1 MSEAEQFTESTRLS
15 LRANFSW
22 TFVGNS
28 LFAACQWGML
38 IVLAKFGSPALVG
51 QFALAS
57 AITVPILMLSNMQLR
72 DIQATDAR
80 IEYSFGDYVGL
91 RLISTL
97 VALMVILGAIPLL
110 GYQGET
116 ALIVAAFG
124 LFKAVEAISDVIFGL
139 LQQQERM
146 DRIAQSLMLKGI
158 LSLIALG
165 SGVLLTGSLLWGI
178 LGLTLVWIL
187 VITLFDRRSVAL
199 ILGARGVKIAL
210 PEPRWEWRTLWSL
223 LQLALP
229 LGIVMMLIAL
239 ATSIPRFFVE
249 RYLGSHILGIF
260 AALTYLQV
268 AGMTVV
274 SALGQSALPRLSQ
287 YYTTGERVAFIQL
300 LLRMVGVGL
309 LLGGGGVLLAI
320 TAGPLLLTL
329 IYQAEYAA
337 HADFFV
343 WVMVASA
350 IGYLSWL
357 AGEGVK
363 AARYLRIQVLL
374 FAIQVI
380 VLTGMCVWLIPT
392 LGLMGVAIVMITAA
406 LIHLLGVVLILV
418 HAIRAMTPASE

>member
-1 MSEAEQFTESTRLS
+1 MDRAEQSVGSTRLS

-57 AITVPILMLSNMQLR
+57 AITVPVVMLSNMQLR

-80 IEYSFGDYVGL
+80 IEYQFGDYVGL
-91 RLISTL
+91 RLITTL
-97 VALMVILGAIPLL
+97 VALLILLGAIPIL

-116 ALIVAAFG
+116 ALVVAAFG

-139 LQQQERM
+139 LQQRERM
-146 DRIAQSLMLKGI
+146 DRIAQSLMLKGV

-165 SGVLLTGSLLWGI
+165 SGVLLGGSLIWGI
-178 LGLTLVWIL
+178 LGLTVVWVL
-187 VITLFDRRSVAL
+187 VITLFDRRSIAL
-199 ILGARGVKIAL
+199 ILGTRGEKVTL
-210 PEPRWEWRTLWSL
+210 PAPRWEWPTLWSL

-229 LGIVMMLIAL
+229 LGMVMMLIAL

-249 RYLGSHILGIF
+249 RYLGSHVLGIF

-274 SALGQSALPRLSQ
+274 SALGQSALPRLSH
-287 YYTTGERVAFIQL
+287 YYAAGERGAFLQL
-300 LLRMVGVGL
+300 LLRMLGIGL
-309 LLGGGGVLLAI
+309 LLGGGGVILAI
-320 TAGPLLLTL
+320 VAGPLLLTL
-329 IYQAEYAA
+329 IYEAEYAA

-350 IGYLSWL
+350 IGYLSWI

-363 AARYLRIQVLL
+363 AARYLRIQVVL

-380 VLTGMCVWLIPT
+380 VLTGMCIWLIPA
-392 LGLMGVAIVMITAA
+392 LGLMGVALVMITAA
-406 LIHLLGVVLILV
+406 LIHLLGVVLILM
-418 HAIRAMTPASE
+418 HAIRAMTPTAG

>member
-1 MSEAEQFTESTRLS
+1 MSEAEQLTESTRLS

-91 RLISTL
+91 RLLSTL
-97 VALMVILGAIPLL
+97 VALLVILGAIPLL

-116 ALIVAAFG
+116 ALVIAAFG
-124 LFKAVEAISDVIFGL
+124 LFKGVEAISDVIFGL

-187 VITLFDRRSVAL
+187 VITLFDRRSIAL
-199 ILGARGVKIAL
+199 ILGTDGAL
-210 PEPRWEWRTLWSL
+210 PTPRWEWRTLWRL

-249 RYLGSHILGIF
+249 RYLGSHMLGIF
-260 AALTYLQV
+260 AALTYLQ
-268 AGMTVV
+268 
-274 SALGQSALPRLSQ
+274 
-287 YYTTGERVAFIQL
+287 ERA
-300 LLRMVGVGL
+300 
-309 LLGGGGVLLAI
+309 
-320 TAGPLLLTL
+320 
-329 IYQAEYAA
+329 
-337 HADFFV
+337 
-343 WVMVASA
+343 
-350 IGYLSWL
+350 
-357 AGEGVK
+357 
-363 AARYLRIQVLL
+363 
-374 FAIQVI
+374 
-380 VLTGMCVWLIPT
+380 
-392 LGLMGVAIVMITAA
+392 
-406 LIHLLGVVLILV
+406 
-418 HAIRAMTPASE
+418 